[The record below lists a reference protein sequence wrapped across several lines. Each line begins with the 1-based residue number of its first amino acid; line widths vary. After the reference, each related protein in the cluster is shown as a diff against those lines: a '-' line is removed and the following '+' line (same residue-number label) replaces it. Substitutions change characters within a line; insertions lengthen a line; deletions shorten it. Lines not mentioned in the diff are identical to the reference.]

1 MRPLLST
8 TNKLL
13 LLLALLLLMGLPKS
27 SRAEPYLAMQTGLK
41 CVACHVNPTG
51 GALRNATGLAFAKG
65 AIPANQ
71 LPEMM
76 SNWNGG
82 IGEYLRIGGDLRT
95 SLQRSQVP
103 DQPTQKA
110 AGLDQ
115 LRVYG
120 DVQLIPDRLGVYVDD
135 TLAPGNA
142 QVQEA
147 YVRASLPGMAW
158 YAKAGQ
164 FYLPFG
170 WRLQDNTAFVRT
182 TSGISMTTPDK
193 GVELGME
200 QGDWSVQVDLTNG
213 VGNAGTGQGHQLTT
227 QAIWVQPW
235 GRVGAAATSISSPVG
250 NRQVAGLFGGLR
262 TGPLVWLAEADLVS
276 DASFPEGRR
285 RMLASLLEVDWLVR
299 TGHNL
304 KLTGETY
311 DPDRRVAH
319 DNQARYSLV
328 YEYTPMPFLQVR
340 AGYRHYLGIPQN
352 NLQNRQ
358 LEFLELHGYF

>member
-1 MRPLLST
+1 MRHMLST
-8 TNKLL
+8 MNRLL
-13 LLLALLLLMGLPKS
+13 LVLMVLLALPMA
-27 SRAEPYLAMQTGLK
+27 SRAEPYLAMETGLK

-51 GALRNATGLAFAKG
+51 GALRNSAGLAIAKSV
-65 AIPANQ
+65 IPANQ
-71 LPEMM
+71 VPELA

-95 SLQRSQVP
+95 SLQRNVVP
-103 DQPTQKA
+103 SQPTTNA

-115 LRVYG
+115 VRVYG
-120 DVQLIPDRLGVYVDD
+120 DVQLIPDRLGIYVDD

-142 QVQEA
+142 AVQEA

-170 WRLQDNTAFVRT
+170 WRLQDSTAFVREA
-182 TSGISMTTPDK
+182 SGISMTTPDK
-193 GVELGME
+193 GVELGLE
-200 QGDWSVQVDLTNG
+200 QGDWSAQFDLTNG
-213 VGNAGTGQGHQLTT
+213 VGNAGTGQGHQLTA
-227 QAIWVQPW
+227 QVIWVQSW
-235 GRVGAAATSISSPVG
+235 GRFGAAATSTSSPG
-250 NRQVAGLFGGLR
+250 GDKQVAGIFGGLR

-276 DASFPEGRR
+276 DASFPQRR
-285 RMLASLLEVDWLVR
+285 KMLASLLEVDWLVQ

-311 DPDRRVAH
+311 DPDRKVAN

-328 YEYTPMPFLQVR
+328 YEYTPMPFLQIR

-352 NLQNRQ
+352 HLENRQ
-358 LEFLELHGYF
+358 LEFVELHGYF

>member
-1 MRPLLST
+1 MT
-8 TNKLL
+8 DKLF
-13 LLLALLLLMGLPKS
+13 LLLALLVLLALPKT
-27 SRAEPYLAMQTGLK
+27 SRAEPYLAMEMGLK

-65 AIPANQ
+65 VIPANQ

-82 IGEYLRIGGDLRT
+82 IGDYLRIGGDLRT
-95 SLQRSQVP
+95 SVQHSVVP
-103 DQPTQKA
+103 DEPTQTS

-115 LRVYG
+115 FRVYG
-120 DVQLIPDRLGVYVDD
+120 DVQLIPDRLGIYVDD

-147 YVRASLPGMAW
+147 YVRTSLPGMAW

-170 WRLQDNTAFVRT
+170 WRLQDSTAFVRSV
-182 TSGISMTTPDK
+182 SGISMTTPDK

-200 QGDWSVQVDLTNG
+200 QGDWSAQFDVTDG
-213 VGNAGTGQGHQLTT
+213 VGNAGTGHGYQVTSQL
-227 QAIWVQPW
+227 IWVQSW
-235 GRVGAAATSISSPVG
+235 GRMGAAATTTSSPG
-250 NRQVAGLFGGLR
+250 GDRQVAGVFGGLR

-276 DASFPEGRR
+276 DASFPQRR
-285 RMLASLLEVDWLVR
+285 KMLATLLEMDWIVR
-299 TGHNL
+299 QGHNL

-311 DPDRRVAH
+311 DPDRKVAN

-328 YEYTPMPFLQVR
+328 YEYTPIPFLQIR
-340 AGYRHYLGIPQN
+340 AGYRKYLGIPQN
-352 NLQNRQ
+352 NLENRQ